1 MTKPPSK
8 TLRRRRL
15 GAALR
20 ACRDAAGLTREDV
33 GEKLDCSGSKITRM
47 ENADVG
53 VRRTDLLALLDL
65 YGVTD
70 LAQRE
75 ELLGL
80 AKRSKETG
88 WWQRYRT
95 LPGKYLQLIE
105 LESVARSIRWYEQ
118 MVIPGLLQTLDY
130 ARAVIEATVPHASP
144 DEVDRKVEAR
154 LNRQKVLTES
164 SEPPE
169 CWIILDEAALHR
181 VIGSAPIMHAQMSH
195 LIELAKAKL
204 VRLQVIP
211 FHHGGH
217 EAMTGA
223 FTILR
228 FDPPDPDIVY
238 LEGLAGD
245 IYLDQS
251 EDLDRCSLV
260 FDHLCAVAATPEQS
274 RKVIAEAVRRFA

>member
-1 MTKPPSK
+1 MTKQPSK

-53 VRRTDLLALLDL
+53 VRRSDLLALLDI
-65 YGVTD
+65 YGVGD
-70 LAQRE
+70 QEQRE
-75 ELLGL
+75 ELLDL
-80 AKRSKETG
+80 ARRSKETG
-88 WWQRYRT
+88 WWQKYST
-95 LPGKYLQLIE
+95 LPGNYRQLIE
-105 LESVARSIRWYEQ
+105 LESVALSIRWYEQ
-118 MVIPGLLQTLDY
+118 VVVPGLLQTADY
-130 ARAVIEATVPHASP
+130 ARAVIEAASP
-144 DEVDRKVEAR
+144 SNSPEEIDSKVEVR
-154 LNRQKVLTES
+154 LNRQTLLTDNA
-164 SEPPE
+164 EPPE

-181 VIGSAPIMHAQMSH
+181 VIGNVKIMHAQMNH
-195 LIELAKAKL
+195 LTEMAKAKL

-211 FHHGGH
+211 FEHGGH

-238 LEGLAGD
+238 LEGMAGD
-245 IYLDQS
+245 IYLDQP
-251 EDLDRCSLV
+251 EDIDRCSLV
-260 FDHLCAVAATPEQS
+260 FDHLCAVAATPAQS
-274 RKVIAEAVRRFA
+274 RKVIAESARRFA